1 MVHVRH
7 ANALC
12 LLGDSFLSL
21 LLGANKED
29 GSTVSNGFLHE
40 IEGNIDVGNGLLEV
54 DDVDAVTFGEDETLH
69 LRVPTTGLVP
79 EVHARFQKL
88 AHGDDC
94 HCIVLSPLSGIVG
107 FPPVFSVNVPFRPW
121 CYDVAT
127 HWTVTQLPRHFHF
140 REVLGK

>member
-1 MVHVRH
+1 
-7 ANALC
+7 
-12 LLGDSFLSL
+12 
-21 LLGANKED
+21 
-29 GSTVSNGFLHE
+29 
-40 IEGNIDVGNGLLEV
+40 
-54 DDVDAVTFGEDETLH
+54 
-69 LRVPTTGLVP
+69 VP
-79 EVHARFQKL
+79 EVHARFQEL

-94 HCIVLSPLSGIVG
+94 HCIVLSPLGGIVG

>member
-1 MVHVRH
+1 MVHIGH

-12 LLGDSFLSL
+12 LLGDSFLCL
-21 LLGANKED
+21 LLGANEED
-29 GSTVSNGFLHE
+29 GSAVCNGFLDE
-40 IEGNIDVGNGLLEV
+40 VEGDIDIGNGLLEV